1 MGTGSAYEREYEEGG
16 EWETETEKGGEVE
29 LEQFWL
35 QKTFC
40 RALNLRF
47 GHIVVPVGLNNSH
60 HEPLNFFTVYRPEG
74 ENTILPS
81 TWHQTG
87 VSLWGYLGKFKY
99 EVQFLEGLDAM
110 HFDRDGWIHNGTH
123 SAFEFDPARACYE
136 KSEAFLLGAASDYD
150 IDPHIDS
157 WPLDLTALHTELL
170 NSKQIARYS
179 SDDED
184 ANIDNIHGDLN
195 QFLLGFHAVEFVVFR
210 YGEPRKVTS
219 FNSTYDDYNDRAD
232 FTDIKP
238 IDELNFAVAVA
249 GDLMGSI
256 YELEVCWSGKTA
268 DHKTWLENHEW
279 HTTMPSSD
287 ITYGENMK
295 NAGKAGSIYT
305 SVKSAVSALLIGDQG
320 CGGICD
326 EVGQT
331 KMGKPYGL
339 NTTEENAESD
349 PNYIESP
356 FSYNSLTDFWDN
368 IQSIKNIWFGGYS
381 TDNTKTGT
389 YSFHNYFAKLNPTL
403 GAEVEAAITEAQAKI
418 KACPAPFVNN
428 YKNAQVKAAIDACTA
443 LSNELTKANDYIQSQ
458 TK

>member
-1 MGTGSAYEREYEEGG
+1 MNKIFKSALFLMAAATMTMGMASCSSDNDDNIETVKVGDLTEEEY
-16 EWETETEKGGEVE
+16 
-29 LEQFWL
+29 LS
-35 QKTFC
+35 KTL
-40 RALNLRF
+40 AE
-47 GHIVVPVGLNNSH
+47 IVD
-60 HEPLNFFTVYRPEG
+60 
-74 ENTILPS
+74 NTIDPTYSEMATNATNFYNQMKTLRDAVKNGNA
-81 TWHQTG
+81 TQTM
-87 VSLWGYLGKFKY
+87 VDNACTSWK
-99 EVQFLEGLDAM
+99 A
-110 HFDRDGWIHNGTH
+110 
-123 SAFEFDPARACYE
+123 ARACYE

-210 YGEPRKVTS
+210 NGEPRKVTS

>member
-1 MGTGSAYEREYEEGG
+1 MNKIFKSALFLMAAATMTMGMASCSSDNDDNIETVKVGDLTEEEY
-16 EWETETEKGGEVE
+16 
-29 LEQFWL
+29 LS
-35 QKTFC
+35 KTL
-40 RALNLRF
+40 AE
-47 GHIVVPVGLNNSH
+47 IVD
-60 HEPLNFFTVYRPEG
+60 
-74 ENTILPS
+74 NTIDPTYSEMATNATNFYNQMKTLRDAVKNGNA
-81 TWHQTG
+81 TQTM
-87 VSLWGYLGKFKY
+87 VDNACTSWK
-99 EVQFLEGLDAM
+99 A
-110 HFDRDGWIHNGTH
+110 
-123 SAFEFDPARACYE
+123 ARACYE

-210 YGEPRKVTS
+210 NGEPRKVTS

-428 YKNAQVKAAIDACTA
+428 YKNAQVKAAIDARTA

>member
-1 MGTGSAYEREYEEGG
+1 MATNATNFYN
-16 EWETETEKGGEVE
+16 
-29 LEQFWL
+29 QM
-35 QKTFC
+35 KT
-40 RALNLRF
+40 LRDAVKN
-47 GHIVVPVGLNNSH
+47 GNA
-60 HEPLNFFTVYRPEG
+60 T
-74 ENTILPS
+74 
-81 TWHQTG
+81 QTMIDNACT
-87 VSLWGYLGKFKY
+87 SWK
-99 EVQFLEGLDAM
+99 A
-110 HFDRDGWIHNGTH
+110 
-123 SAFEFDPARACYE
+123 ARACYE
-136 KSEAFLLGAASDYD
+136 KSEASLLGAASDYD

-210 YGEPRKVTS
+210 NGEPRKVTS